1 MAPLLRGLPCLPRFR
16 SGHPQSHMLA
26 TLTVAADCIG
36 EHGPM
41 QSGFLASRLTH
52 FGLGG
57 RFVDTLG
64 YFHNFVAAQ

>member
-1 MAPLLRGLPCLPRFR
+1 
-16 SGHPQSHMLA
+16 MLA